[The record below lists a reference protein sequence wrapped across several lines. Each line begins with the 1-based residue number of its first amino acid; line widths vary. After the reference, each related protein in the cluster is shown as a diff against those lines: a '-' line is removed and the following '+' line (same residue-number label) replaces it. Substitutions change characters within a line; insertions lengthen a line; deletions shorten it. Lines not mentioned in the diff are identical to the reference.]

1 MVSVLSSILIGS
13 ALAIGI
19 SGIGSAIG
27 LTMAAK
33 ASEEATS
40 EHPEKFGTNLV
51 FTVLAETPVIYGL
64 LIALILVLNSQQ
76 IVKFV
81 ADGTLTEGSVFWGVI
96 GAGMVVGITGF
107 FSAIGIGIAGATGI
121 TASTE
126 KSSLFGKS
134 LVFTVLPETVVIY
147 GLLIAILILRT
158 IGVFGDPKLVQPE
171 VSLFFSALVMCFVSI
186 TGYLLGKLGSTAI
199 KALTVSEDSFGK
211 NIVFVVLV
219 ESVAIYGLLVSILI
233 LQNLGAI

>member
-1 MVSVLSSILIGS
+1 M
-13 ALAIGI
+13 
-19 SGIGSAIG
+19 
-27 LTMAAK
+27 
-33 ASEEATS
+33 
-40 EHPEKFGTNLV
+40 
-51 FTVLAETPVIYGL
+51 
-64 LIALILVLNSQQ
+64 LNSQQ
-76 IVKFV
+76 ILKFV
-81 ADGTLTEGSVFWGVI
+81 AAGTLTEGSVFWGVI

-107 FSAIGIGIAGATGI
+107 FSAIGIGMAGATGI

-126 KSSLFGKS
+126 KSALFGKS

-158 IGVFGDPKLVQPE
+158 IGVFGDPKLVKPE
-171 VSLFFSALVMCFVSI
+171 VTLFFSALVMSFVSI

-199 KALTVSEDSFGK
+199 KSLTVSEDSFGK